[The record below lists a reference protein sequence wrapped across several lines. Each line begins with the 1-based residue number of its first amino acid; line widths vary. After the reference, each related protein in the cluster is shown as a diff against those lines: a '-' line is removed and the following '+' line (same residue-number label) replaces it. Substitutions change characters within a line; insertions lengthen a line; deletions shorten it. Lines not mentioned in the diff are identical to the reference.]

1 VILSLLQPAAVVAEI
16 GWKVLDRFHLG
27 GSFAISPH
35 GVGIAVGYLAGAY
48 VLMFEAR
55 RRGIPEDK
63 TSAMV
68 FWALIGAIVGAR
80 VFYVIGH
87 FSEFNGIGDMLAVYR
102 GGISLVGGIF
112 GAVIFAYPI
121 MRRHRLGFLRTM
133 DTAAVG
139 LPLGIVIGRIGD
151 LIIGDHLGKP
161 TSWLLA
167 FRYHGGT
174 LSGYLC
180 AREGCSIALPGGLV
194 QRITTSGAELCKGST
209 APCGPLQTVAQGVG
223 VHQTALYDFL
233 SSMLLVTVVLLLALK
248 PRRTGILFLTFATWY
263 AGGRVITDFLR
274 VDKHFFGL
282 TGSQWASIGVIVACV
297 ATLAWFA
304 LHPDG
309 PKKAEPV
316 PDEVP
321 AGD

>member
-1 VILSLLQPAAVVAEI
+1 MILSLLQPVAMVAEI

-35 GVGIAVGYLAGAY
+35 GLGIAVGYLAGAY

-63 TSAMV
+63 TSAML

-87 FSEFNGIGDMLAVYR
+87 VSEFNGIGDMLAVYR

-121 MRRHRLGFLRTM
+121 MRRNRLGFLRTM

-174 LSGYLC
+174 LSGYFC
-180 AREGCSIALPGGLV
+180 DAKGCSISLAGGYQEL
-194 QRITTSGAELCKGST
+194 ITTSGAKLCRG
-209 APCGPLQTVAQGVG
+209 AANACGPLNVVAQGTG
-223 VHQTALYDFL
+223 VHQAALYDYL

-263 AGGRVITDFLR
+263 ASGRVITDFLR
-274 VDKHFFGL
+274 VDKQFFGL
-282 TGSQWASIGVIVACV
+282 TGSQWASIGVILACL

-304 LHPDG
+304 LRPDG
-309 PKKAEPV
+309 PKKVEPV